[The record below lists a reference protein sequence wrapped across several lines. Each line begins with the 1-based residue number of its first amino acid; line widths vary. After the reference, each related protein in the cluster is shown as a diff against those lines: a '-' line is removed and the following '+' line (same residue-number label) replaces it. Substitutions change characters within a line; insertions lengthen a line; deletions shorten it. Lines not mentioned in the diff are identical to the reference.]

1 MARLGRRKG
10 IPLPRV
16 PGLGRRGSS
25 TSSPLRFPKVDRIT
39 QESFQPYPPPSGKMI
54 GRPITEWVVYDDLTR
69 RRNFREGYD
78 FLYQVAIPAP
88 GLLRSRGF
96 NRADFWILPSGRN
109 GSPGGAF
116 ARGLILNPYST
127 FTHPEPSKD
136 RLERAILASALFL
149 EIYLEETALLA
160 SPHYLVGMALRGVDL
175 SGR

>member
-1 MARLGRRKG
+1 MARLGRSKG

-16 PGLGRRGSS
+16 PGLGRRGS
-25 TSSPLRFPKVDRIT
+25 TTGTPLRFPKVNRIT
-39 QESFQPYPPPSGKMI
+39 QESFQPFPPPSGKMI
-54 GRPITEWVVYDDLTR
+54 GRPITEWAIYDDLTR
-69 RRNFREGYD
+69 RRGFREGQD

-96 NRADFWILPSGRN
+96 TRSDFWLLPHGRA

-116 ARGLILNPYST
+116 ARGIILNPYSVW
-127 FTHPEPSKD
+127 THPNPSKD
-136 RLERAILASALFL
+136 RLERAILAAALYL

-160 SPHYLVGMALRGVDL
+160 DPHYLVGLALRGIDV